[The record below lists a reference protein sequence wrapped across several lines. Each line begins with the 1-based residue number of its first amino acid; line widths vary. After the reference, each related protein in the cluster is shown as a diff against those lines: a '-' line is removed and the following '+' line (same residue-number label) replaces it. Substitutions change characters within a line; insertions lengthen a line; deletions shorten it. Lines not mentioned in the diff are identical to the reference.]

1 MQLDVNKIIE
11 KYKRIVIE
19 QASKIILLEVENEQ
33 LKELLQEKETKGSEL
48 NA

>member
-1 MQLDVNKIIE
+1 MDKVSRIIE

-19 QASKIILLEVENEQ
+19 QAHSIIMLEVELEARDKEIEE
-33 LKELLQEKETKGSEL
+33 LKAKLADK